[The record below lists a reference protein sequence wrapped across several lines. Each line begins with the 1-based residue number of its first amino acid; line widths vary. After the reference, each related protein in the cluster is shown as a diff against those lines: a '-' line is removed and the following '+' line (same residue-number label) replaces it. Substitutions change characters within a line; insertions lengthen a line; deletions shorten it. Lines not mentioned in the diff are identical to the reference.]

1 MESSSAGATS
11 GDPLHCARC
20 ASTASSAGPHRLRRG
35 VVGPLLQSIA
45 FIAILSSLPCGA
57 YGGNWAQVTGP
68 KSQNVGIPTVAKFS
82 ARFGHTMIMMP
93 GSAET
98 PEIVRSLSLFLSLSL
113 RFSARRQSRFHDA
126 CCPPH
131 PARRTACGAAA
142 RRARVAAG
150 VILVDV
156 VSSSLARQLLHTASI
171 GTGCN
176 STTTRTTAA
185 SLLSP
190 RSLARTPVYFS
201 LSLSLSL
208 SLSRLYCRRRMTTGT
223 V

>member
-1 MESSSAGATS
+1 LHSAATLAVMESSSAGATS

-98 PEIVRSLSLFLSLSL
+98 PEIVRSLS
-113 RFSARRQSRFHDA
+113 
-126 CCPPH
+126 
-131 PARRTACGAAA
+131 
-142 RRARVAAG
+142 
-150 VILVDV
+150 
-156 VSSSLARQLLHTASI
+156 
-171 GTGCN
+171 
-176 STTTRTTAA
+176 
-185 SLLSP
+185 
-190 RSLARTPVYFS
+190 FS
-201 LSLSLSL
+201 LSLSPVQRPPAV
-208 SLSRLYCRRRMTTGT
+208 SLSRRMLPSPPSSTHCMWGSRKARTLDR
-223 V
+223 

>member
-1 MESSSAGATS
+1 MESSSAGAAS
-11 GDPLHCARC
+11 GAPLHCARC

-98 PEIVRSLSLFLSLSL
+98 PEIVRSLSSSLSL

-150 VILVDV
+150 VILMDA

-171 GTGCN
+171 GTGC
-176 STTTRTTAA
+176 STAP
-185 SLLSP
+185 LSP
-190 RSLARTPVYFS
+190 RSLARTRILLT
-201 LSLSLSL
+201 LSLSLSF
-208 SLSRLYCRRRMTTGT
+208 SLSFVM
-223 V
+223 